1 MIKEKKKQEKEGD
14 FLNCHYVKN
23 HIHLSYK
30 ARYKRQGKAVQIQ
43 CLQEVVSLLH
53 RVEGEE
59 LCTHMACFADRYTV
73 REKPC

>member
-30 ARYKRQGKAVQIQ
+30 ARYKRQGKAVQI
-43 CLQEVVSLLH
+43 
-53 RVEGEE
+53 
-59 LCTHMACFADRYTV
+59 
-73 REKPC
+73 